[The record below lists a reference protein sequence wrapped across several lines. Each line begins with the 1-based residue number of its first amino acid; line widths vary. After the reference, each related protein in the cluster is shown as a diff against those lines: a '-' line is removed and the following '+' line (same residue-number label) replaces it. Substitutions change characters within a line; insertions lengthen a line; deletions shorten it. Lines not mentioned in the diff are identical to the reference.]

1 MSEQESLNM
10 WNDFKS
16 NLINRFINN
25 RQAFLRTED
34 DTEEETY
41 LHAYDMAYRTLLQ
54 EMDMYDK
61 RDDLNYIL
69 EHKKMIWRYC
79 R

>member
-25 RQAFLRTED
+25 RQAFLKTED

-69 EHKKMIWRYC
+69 EHKKMI
-79 R
+79 

>member
-1 MSEQESLNM
+1 MTEQESLNM

-25 RQAFLRTED
+25 RQAFLKTDD

-69 EHKKMIWRYC
+69 EHKKMI
-79 R
+79 

>member
-1 MSEQESLNM
+1 MSEQKSLNM

-69 EHKKMIWRYC
+69 EHKKMI
-79 R
+79 

>member
-25 RQAFLRTED
+25 RQAFLKTDD

-41 LHAYDMAYRTLLQ
+41 LHAYDMAYRTLLR

-69 EHKKMIWRYC
+69 EHKKMI
-79 R
+79 

>member
-69 EHKKMIWRYC
+69 EHKK
-79 R
+79 

>member
-1 MSEQESLNM
+1 MSELENFIM
-10 WNDFKS
+10 WNEFKS

-61 RDDLNYIL
+61 RGDLDYIL
-69 EHKKMIWRYC
+69 ENTKMI
-79 R
+79 

>member
-1 MSEQESLNM
+1 MSEKESLNM

-69 EHKKMIWRYC
+69 EHKKMV
-79 R
+79 

>member
-25 RQAFLRTED
+25 RQAFLKTDD

-69 EHKKMIWRYC
+69 EHKKMI
-79 R
+79 

>member
-69 EHKKMIWRYC
+69 EHKKNDIR
-79 R
+79 RF

>member
-1 MSEQESLNM
+1 MSEQESLSM

-69 EHKKMIWRYC
+69 EHKKMI
-79 R
+79 

>member
-69 EHKKMIWRYC
+69 EHKNDIR
-79 R
+79 RF

>member
-69 EHKKMIWRYC
+69 EHKKMI
-79 R
+79 

>member
-10 WNDFKS
+10 WNNFKS

-25 RQAFLRTED
+25 RQAFLKTED

-69 EHKKMIWRYC
+69 EHKKMI
-79 R
+79 

>member
-61 RDDLNYIL
+61 RGDLDYIL
-69 EHKKMIWRYC
+69 ENTRMI
-79 R
+79 

>member
-1 MSEQESLNM
+1 MTEQESLNM
-10 WNDFKS
+10 WNEFKS

-41 LHAYDMAYRTLLQ
+41 LHAYDMAYLTLLQ

-69 EHKKMIWRYC
+69 ENTKMI
-79 R
+79 